1 MGHVGQT
8 WLVYTGNSK
17 STPREETGLGGTR
30 VHTVD
35 TRLKIQV
42 LKRFQGDQEDSHI
55 KGWKSDDLG
64 QATFAVWIN
73 TDSPINSALLDRFLC
88 LPQCT
93 MVPTSR
99 VRQPSACKDT
109 SRSSSTARLSGPR
122 PFPHQ
127 PQDLRRNKTHWIWD
141 QRELGK
147 CQSLRINVE
156 FT

>member
-1 MGHVGQT
+1 M
-8 WLVYTGNSK
+8 
-17 STPREETGLGGTR
+17 
-30 VHTVD
+30 D

-109 SRSSSTARLSGPR
+109 SRSSSTARLSGPSSLALSS
-122 PFPHQ
+122 PAPG
-127 PQDLRRNKTHWIWD
+127 PQEKQNTLDLGSEGA
-141 QRELGK
+141 REVPESQDK
-147 CQSLRINVE
+147 CRVYMKQHSASGSSEKR
-156 FT
+156 